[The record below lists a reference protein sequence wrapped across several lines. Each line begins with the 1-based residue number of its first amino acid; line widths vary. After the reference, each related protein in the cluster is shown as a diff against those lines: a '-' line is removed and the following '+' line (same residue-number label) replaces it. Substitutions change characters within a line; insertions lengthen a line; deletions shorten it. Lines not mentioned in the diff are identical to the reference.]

1 MQNCKIEQNEQQTIQ
16 QNNAGTAAQI
26 QVMPTVLGHTA
37 SGQQILLQSLQQNI
51 GANGQQS
58 IQVVPIHG
66 LGHHQGGTIIVQQQP
81 QVQQPQP
88 QIVQLP
94 DGQFYISQP
103 ILPETQAQT
112 QIVNINGNF
121 YQIPTQH
128 QQAAP
133 SQTASQNTATLQGSP
148 ASNVQATQ
156 NASQT
161 QQVVMMTTSAPSVS
175 SPVQNDSQGNVTNL
189 IGTNSSSVSPPP
201 NSSSPTP
208 AAESEEEPLYVNA
221 SKYF

>member
-1 MQNCKIEQNEQQTIQ
+1 MQNCKIEQNDQQVIQ
-16 QNNAGTAAQI
+16 QGNAGTATQL

-112 QIVNINGNF
+112 QIVNINGNY
-121 YQIPTQH
+121 YQIPTQQH

-133 SQTASQNTATLQGSP
+133 AQTTSQNTATLQGSP

-156 NASQT
+156 NSSN
-161 QQVVMMTTSAPSVS
+161 QQVVMMTTSAPTVS
-175 SPVQNDSQGNVTNL
+175 SPVQNDPQGNVTNL
-189 IGTNSSSVSPPP
+189 INTNSSSISPPP

-208 AAESEEEPLYVNA
+208 AVESEEEPLYVNA
-221 SKYF
+221 SK